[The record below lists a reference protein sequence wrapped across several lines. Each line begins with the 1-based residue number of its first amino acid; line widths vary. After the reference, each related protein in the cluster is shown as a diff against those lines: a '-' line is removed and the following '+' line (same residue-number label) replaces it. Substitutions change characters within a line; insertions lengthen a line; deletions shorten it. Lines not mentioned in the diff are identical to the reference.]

1 MPLNMRCVH
10 CRRALKKKTKDH
22 VFPRSWYPKTTP
34 ANVQRWTVPSCAEC
48 NGKFGEMEKELF
60 VRLALCVDPRKAQA
74 AGLSKKAVESMGIG
88 APGISA
94 QERKHRE
101 ALKKK
106 VLANAELY
114 KPGTQVFPCL
124 GPHPGFPEHQQ
135 VAIRIPE
142 KLLREVAGK
151 IVRGCEYELG
161 NKRIVEA
168 PYVVEVYFLSEE
180 DIRDVL
186 RIFNA
191 FGPVYIGPGFGVR
204 RAVAHDD
211 PNIVMYKIDIWGA
224 WTIYGSIMDG
234 TQLGDSRSP
243 SAPAAGP

>member
-1 MPLNMRCVH
+1 
-10 CRRALKKKTKDH
+10 
-22 VFPRSWYPKTTP
+22 
-34 ANVQRWTVPSCAEC
+34 
-48 NGKFGEMEKELF
+48 MEKELF

-74 AGLSKKAVESMGIG
+74 AGLSKKAIESMGIG
-88 APGISA
+88 VPGISA

-114 KPGTQVFPCL
+114 KPGTQVFPGL
-124 GPHPGFPEHQQ
+124 GPHPGFAASQQ

-151 IVRGCEYELG
+151 IVCGCEYALG
-161 NKRIVEA
+161 DKRIIEA
-168 PYVVEVYFLSEE
+168 PFAVEVYFVREE

-191 FGPVYIGPGFGVR
+191 FGSVYIGPGFRVR

-211 PNIVMYKIDIWGA
+211 PNIVMYKIDIWGS
-224 WTIYGSIMDG
+224 WTIYASIMDG
-234 TQLGDSRSP
+234 TQPG
-243 SAPAAGP
+243 